1 MNAVIWRMTNFIV
14 NYFILLLYMSSCI
27 QTNISGTN
35 DIFIGIISI
44 IMGGLAVY
52 AFMTIKDISS
62 IRISLNELILYL
74 LSVSLYILFYRFI
87 SFKLTDYGK
96 TFLCG
101 SYQYLLLTVPI
112 LTLIAQPIF
121 TAKLI
126 ILILDYSNLNIKPYI
141 Y

>member
-1 MNAVIWRMTNFIV
+1 
-14 NYFILLLYMSSCI
+14 MSSCI

-35 DIFIGIISI
+35 NIFIGIISI
-44 IMGGLAVY
+44 IMGGLAVGVVSE
-52 AFMTIKDISS
+52 FMIHEYRSKR
-62 IRISLNELILYL
+62 IRLNELIYFF

-126 ILILDYSNLNIKPYI
+126 ILILDYSKLNIKPYV